1 MGRKKAS
8 AMELLRVRRKRGGIG
23 QCRSGFFVHAAWSAV
38 SSGTSLR
45 VEIPFR
51 RSPARTLRRDIARRD
66 SGSSHRAMRGHQAA
80 PAQNRKSIP
89 IRKNKGFR
97 KYVTGHR
104 E

>member
-23 QCRSGFFVHAAWSAV
+23 NAAQGFFVHPAWSAV
-38 SSGTSLR
+38 SSGASLR

-51 RSPARTLRRDIARRD
+51 RSPARTLRRDIAGHD
-66 SGSSHRAMRGHQAA
+66 SGLCHGAMRGHSGSAGA
-80 PAQNRKSIP
+80 KSQKHSDP
-89 IRKNKGFR
+89 ENKGFR